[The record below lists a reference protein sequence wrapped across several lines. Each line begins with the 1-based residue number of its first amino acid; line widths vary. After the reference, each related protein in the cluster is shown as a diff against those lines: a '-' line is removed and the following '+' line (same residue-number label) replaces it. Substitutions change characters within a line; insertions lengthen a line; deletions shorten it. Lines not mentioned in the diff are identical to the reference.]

1 MVARS
6 ALPCHVVGFHSG
18 LQILSWNEVGS
29 RKFLPSPYALI
40 GPMLGHFG
48 EWFCSSGSTSQSLAA
63 RSVGL
68 VKEARTGAHVRECN
82 AAFSRPCKGDDLHG
96 LKSAVLLGTMV
107 LKGIL

>member
-1 MVARS
+1 MEVFKVVARS

-48 EWFCSSGSTSQSLAA
+48 NGFAPLDQRRRVLQHVALA
-63 RSVGL
+63 L
-68 VKEARTGAHVRECN
+68 
-82 AAFSRPCKGDDLHG
+82 
-96 LKSAVLLGTMV
+96 
-107 LKGIL
+107 